1 MTDKNIFNKEF
12 SEDYP
17 RILQQLSW
25 CTGEWQGPQKY
36 WNKYCRSIDIK
47 EQSVFCSELSSEI
60 DRFKRSS

>member
-36 WNKYCRSIDIK
+36 WNKYCRSIDL
-47 EQSVFCSELSSEI
+47 E
-60 DRFKRSS
+60 R